1 MRKRMSR
8 MKKEMAVA
16 VAAAMCI
23 SLVGCGGGSYKKV
36 VADKKEAVETTVAE
50 TTETETTAEKL
61 TGVNDSEMA
70 DILAGT
76 TWAGISSTQEIMVA
90 AFDEKDAYL
99 AILDTDGEVTDLD
112 GYWKADTDTFY
123 LYLNEDYSDD
133 PTTFAFDWYNTENG
147 EYIQLDDIVLSSEGD
162 GSNLETTLDQMM
174 TTASVIEYVAQG
186 TYWIGSGDETAMIFY
201 FEDDQAYFD
210 LLYNDNG
217 QIQTQSISGI
227 WSLDYDHLNLID
239 DETGVSYELGWDLS
253 EEGDSYCFE
262 LKEDDTTYQLY
273 EPAAEDVDSTLDIL
287 TSYLTAEDSVDVESD
302 DIDLSDF
309 LEGYEGHS
317 VIDAFMLSGI
327 SPDFETRKYCAE
339 LLGFVNYS
347 GTSDE
352 NLALIQLMGGT
363 VQ

>member
-1 MRKRMSR
+1 MSR

-16 VAAAMCI
+16 VTAAMRI
-23 SLVGCGGGSYKKV
+23 SLVGCGGGSSQKV

-50 TTETETTAEKL
+50 TTETERTAEKL

-210 LLYNDNG
+210 LL
-217 QIQTQSISGI
+217 
-227 WSLDYDHLNLID
+227 
-239 DETGVSYELGWDLS
+239 
-253 EEGDSYCFE
+253 
-262 LKEDDTTYQLY
+262 
-273 EPAAEDVDSTLDIL
+273 
-287 TSYLTAEDSVDVESD
+287 
-302 DIDLSDF
+302 
-309 LEGYEGHS
+309 
-317 VIDAFMLSGI
+317 
-327 SPDFETRKYCAE
+327 
-339 LLGFVNYS
+339 
-347 GTSDE
+347 
-352 NLALIQLMGGT
+352 
-363 VQ
+363 

>member
-23 SLVGCGGGSYKKV
+23 SLVGCGGGSSKKV

-123 LYLNEDYSDD
+123 KVDGGNDRCVKPPLISER
-133 PTTFAFDWYNTENG
+133 G
-147 EYIQLDDIVLSSEGD
+147 EGGLC
-162 GSNLETTLDQMM
+162 
-174 TTASVIEYVAQG
+174 AG
-186 TYWIGSGDETAMIFY
+186 TP
-201 FEDDQAYFD
+201 
-210 LLYNDNG
+210 
-217 QIQTQSISGI
+217 
-227 WSLDYDHLNLID
+227 
-239 DETGVSYELGWDLS
+239 
-253 EEGDSYCFE
+253 
-262 LKEDDTTYQLY
+262 
-273 EPAAEDVDSTLDIL
+273 EP
-287 TSYLTAEDSVDVESD
+287 Y
-302 DIDLSDF
+302 
-309 LEGYEGHS
+309 
-317 VIDAFMLSGI
+317 
-327 SPDFETRKYCAE
+327 
-339 LLGFVNYS
+339 
-347 GTSDE
+347 
-352 NLALIQLMGGT
+352 
-363 VQ
+363 

>member
-23 SLVGCGGGSYKKV
+23 SLVGCGGGSSKKV

-186 TYWIGSGDETAMIFY
+186 TYWI
-201 FEDDQAYFD
+201 
-210 LLYNDNG
+210 
-217 QIQTQSISGI
+217 
-227 WSLDYDHLNLID
+227 
-239 DETGVSYELGWDLS
+239 YELGWDLS

-262 LKEDDTTYQLY
+262 LTEDDTTYYLY
-273 EPAAEDVDSTLDIL
+273 ESAAEDVDSTLDIL